1 MRSAFSWSAVVHGAT
16 VTRLAGG
23 PPVDLVAAPP
33 GVVDGPC
40 DRLGSVRAE
49 LPELARRAFVAVDEV
64 IKLERIDRAGVEARK
79 ALADVLEQSRQLL
92 LVVVADELP
101 GGTAPCLL
109 ALAIAHGRS
118 DGTLPAVTLPPD
130 VRETAVATVQRYCE
144 RRVPPTSRSEM
155 RLELSVRG
163 NSITIVERRPPWSE
177 LVGPEWTWMRI
188 AQLRYEAR
196 SGTWALYYA
205 DREDRWWP
213 YDFAEPSPGVD
224 ELLRALDEDPSG
236 IFWG

>member
-1 MRSAFSWSAVVHGAT
+1 
-16 VTRLAGG
+16 
-23 PPVDLVAAPP
+23 
-33 GVVDGPC
+33 
-40 DRLGSVRAE
+40 
-49 LPELARRAFVAVDEV
+49 
-64 IKLERIDRAGVEARK
+64 
-79 ALADVLEQSRQLL
+79 
-92 LVVVADELP
+92 
-101 GGTAPCLL
+101 
-109 ALAIAHGRS
+109 
-118 DGTLPAVTLPPD
+118 
-130 VRETAVATVQRYCE
+130 
-144 RRVPPTSRSEM
+144 M

-177 LVGPEWTWMRI
+177 LVGPEWTSMRI

-196 SGTWALYYA
+196 SGTWALYCA